1 MAASLVCPSC
11 AAQHG
16 DGERFCRECGMPL
29 VHPGAG
35 EARVS
40 ERQERARKIKPQYAQ
55 GALARVAWARNQAE
69 AELIEGM
76 LLEEGIP
83 SLLRRPAGFDVP
95 DFMAAGPRDVLV
107 PQSGLQAARDVLL
120 VSGDTVR
127 PPRPAAAVAW
137 RTRAVAAVLLA
148 IALVTIVLFMATHV
162 WD

>member
-1 MAASLVCPSC
+1 
-11 AAQHG
+11 
-16 DGERFCRECGMPL
+16 MPL

-107 PQSGLQAARDVLL
+107 PQSGLEAAREVLL
-120 VSGDTVR
+120 QTDAVPGAE
-127 PPRPAAAVAW
+127 PRPASTPRATRVLAAL
-137 RTRAVAAVLLA
+137 LLA
-148 IALVTIVLFMATHV
+148 IAILAVVLFLGTHV

>member
-11 AAQHG
+11 ASQHG
-16 DGERFCRECGMPL
+16 DGERFCRQCGMPL
-29 VHPGAG
+29 VHSGAG

-107 PQSGLQAARDVLL
+107 PQSGLEAAREVLL
-120 VSGDTVR
+120 QTDAVPGAE
-127 PPRPAAAVAW
+127 PRAASTPRA
-137 RTRAVAAVLLA
+137 TRVLAALLLA
-148 IALVTIVLFMATHV
+148 IAILAVVLFLGTHV

>member
-11 AAQHG
+11 AVQHG

-55 GALARVAWARNQAE
+55 GALARVPWARNQAE
-69 AELIEGM
+69 GELTGGV
-76 LLEEGIP
+76 LREEASP

-107 PQSGLQAARDVLL
+107 PQSGLEAAREVLL
-120 VSGDTVR
+120 QTDAVPGAESRAST
-127 PPRPAAAVAW
+127 PRATRVLAALLLAVAIF
-137 RTRAVAAVLLA
+137 A
-148 IALVTIVLFMATHV
+148 
-162 WD
+162 